1 MPMRADK
8 AEVSWDT
15 AKAKWLVRIQ
25 SGDEVMR
32 RHCDVPKSAT
42 EPQLRAAA
50 QQTVSDDGYEIDP
63 AAITVRTATA

>member
-1 MPMRADK
+1 MPMHADK

-15 AKAKWLVRIQ
+15 SKSKWLVRIQ

-42 EPQLRAAA
+42 DQQLRAAA
-50 QQTVSDDGYEIDP
+50 EKTVRDDGYDLDP
-63 AAITVRTATA
+63 SAITVRPA

>member
-1 MPMRADK
+1 MPMHADK

-15 AKAKWLVRIQ
+15 SKSKWLVRIQ

-42 EPQLRAAA
+42 DQQLRAAA
-50 QQTVSDDGYEIDP
+50 EKTVRDDGYDIDP
-63 AAITVRTATA
+63 SAITVRLV